1 MDISAA
7 WTRLDTPGE
16 DHCRL
21 VSTPGGYHLEG
32 IARFIEAGV
41 SVSIAYTV
49 DYAADWST
57 RSATVDRDGVLR
69 HIRRED
75 HWFIDNVTVPD
86 IGDLQDV
93 DFGFTPATNLAQ
105 VKRLNLATGQTAE
118 LRVAW
123 MDADQA
129 GLVGLWQYYR
139 RLDDLTYAYEAP
151 EYQATL
157 VFSPSGLVADYPN
170 LWKMTT
176 R

>member
-21 VSTPGGYHLEG
+21 VSTTNGYRLEG
-32 IARFIEAGV
+32 NARFIEAGV
-41 SVSIAYTV
+41 AVFIAYTV

-57 RSATVDRDGVLR
+57 RSATVDRDGKLR
-69 HIRRED
+69 HIRRDSGWSVDEVAVPG
-75 HWFIDNVTVPD
+75 ID
-86 IGDLQDV
+86 DLMDV

-105 VKRLNLATGQTAE
+105 VKRLDLAVGRAAD
-118 LRVAW
+118 LDVAW

-129 GLVGLWQYYR
+129 GLVSLWQHYR
-139 RLDDLTYAYEAP
+139 RTADLTYAYEAP
-151 EYQATL
+151 EYQAAL
-157 VFSPSGLVADYPN
+157 VFSPSGFVAEYPK
-170 LWKMTT
+170 LWKMTS

>member
-1 MDISAA
+1 MDIQAA

-21 VSTPGGYHLEG
+21 FSTTDGYRLEG
-32 IARFIEAGV
+32 NARFIEAGV
-41 SVSIAYTV
+41 AVSIVYTV

-57 RSATVDRDGVLR
+57 RGATVNRNGALR
-69 HIRRED
+69 QIRRD
-75 HWFIDNVTVPD
+75 DGWSINGVAVPG
-86 IGDLQDV
+86 INALLDV

-105 VKRLNLATGQTAE
+105 VKRLNLAVGQSAE
-118 LRVAW
+118 LHVAW

-129 GLVGLWQYYR
+129 GLVSLWQYYR
-139 RLDDLTYAYEAP
+139 RTGALSYAYEAP
-151 EYQATL
+151 AYQATL
-157 VFSPSGLVADYPN
+157 VFSPSGFVADYPN